1 MVQFFACELCSVA
14 GRASGLND
22 VNNDIYTNSVLVL
35 ALETALTATKIL
47 GIAVSQNRLATWRHT
62 ADKLK
67 LQLVVFDGRLLH
79 REYDQYTFS
88 DSVNDTKNPNKH
100 GPKFLSHPSIGQADS
115 CLLGFPLQFNA
126 SSRLWGGKKGEVRLN
141 DISYYVSQVRVITS
155 STNISTGDWWCAPST
170 SSLW

>member
-1 MVQFFACELCSVA
+1 MRVCSLVA
-14 GRASGLND
+14 HQISGLND
-22 VNNDIYTNSVLVL
+22 VSNDIYTNSVFVQ
-35 ALETALTATKIL
+35 ALETALAAATSL
-47 GIAVSQNRLATWRHT
+47 GVSVPEHRLSTWQIA

-88 DSVNDTKNPNKH
+88 NSVNDTENPNKS

-126 SSRLWGGKKGEVRLN
+126 SARLWAGMKDDVRLN
-141 DISYYVSQVRVITS
+141 DISYYVSQALPVVAYHTR
-155 STNISTGDWWCAPST
+155 GWCT
-170 SSLW
+170 